1 MAFIEGVTTL
11 LLFLIAMPIKYVLGD
26 PGPVRVT
33 GWLHGIAFIAY
44 VAMMGF
50 ALAGLGWSTK
60 DLARTFAAALVPF
73 GTFANDPFLKA
84 REPR

>member
-1 MAFIEGVTTL
+1 VAFIEGVTTL

-26 PGPVRVT
+26 AGPVRVT

-44 VAMMGF
+44 VAMMWI
-50 ALAGLGWSTK
+50 ALAGRGWSPK

-73 GTFANDPFLKA
+73 GTFANDAFLKA